1 MADPGQ
7 PTLGGVYRGVKWEMY
22 LLRIPL
28 SCLET
33 PIQAFP
39 PPPPAM
45 HPNEASSA
53 GGTQPAQHPTA
64 YMAEE
69 GKAASPL

>member
-39 PPPPAM
+39 PPPGHAP
-45 HPNEASSA
+45 
-53 GGTQPAQHPTA
+53 Q
-64 YMAEE
+64 
-69 GKAASPL
+69 